1 MSIGG
6 VNNNGLTPQL
16 KMNVGGTS
24 DIKQTQHK
32 NFGAQLAS
40 GLGAAANAVGGAAA
54 MALPTLPG
62 GAVLSAAM
70 AGAQNVG
77 SGSAALTAAGAGAAA
92 NPLSAATG
100 AGGNSSATSAIPGG
114 SQGLNSQFDQT
125 KQMFEMQAGFNM
137 KFLELQNNMQQ
148 ESRTF
153 TAVSNMMKN
162 RTDTAK
168 NSLRNIN

>member
-6 VNNNGLTPQL
+6 INNNGLTPQL
-16 KMNVGGTS
+16 KMNVGNTA
-24 DIKQTQHK
+24 DVKQTQHK
-32 NFGAQLAS
+32 SFGAHLAG
-40 GLGAAANAVGGAAA
+40 GLSTAASAVGGAAA
-54 MALPTLPG
+54 MALPNIPG

-70 AGAQNVG
+70 SGAQNVG
-77 SGSAALTAAGAGAAA
+77 TGSAALTGAGATTGT

-100 AGGNSSATSAIPGG
+100 SASSATSAIPGA
-114 SQGLNSQFDQT
+114 SSGLNSQFDQS

>member
-24 DIKQTQHK
+24 DLRQTT
-32 NFGAQLAS
+32 NESFGAKLSQ
-40 GLGAAANAVGGAAA
+40 GLSTAANAVGGAAA
-54 MALPTLPG
+54 LALPALPG
-62 GAVLSAAM
+62 SAVLSAAM
-70 AGAQNVG
+70 SGAANVG
-77 SGSAALTAAGAGAAA
+77 SGSAALTAAGAGTTAAS
-92 NPLSAATG
+92 PLSAAAG
-100 AGGNSSATSAIPGG
+100 SAGGGIPGIPG
-114 SQGLNSQFDQT
+114 ASAGLNSQFDQS
-125 KQMFEMQAGFNM
+125 KQLFEMQAGFNM